1 MNTTYTR
8 KQVEVILEALIDDL
22 IKSSNKAYEEIDS
35 VGSLVS
41 VDDGW
46 EIEFSMWLLARKV
59 GGGIDRQQPPIGMKT
74 LKFHIT
80 ASTKTDLYNEAEDLI
95 AGEFIP
101 VEGKAL

>member
-46 EIEFSMWLLARKV
+46 EIEFSMWLLASKF
-59 GGGIDRQQPPIGMKT
+59 GLDRQQPPIGMKT